1 MPAMIRSFA
10 ALSLIAAAGAAH
22 SAAYQVPENIGYKDV
37 TIIQSNVVQEC
48 NELGRQLSAA
58 LASELTKTGL
68 EVQRVQAL
76 DAANGPVVDIKIS
89 NLVSAGNAF
98 IGHRKSASVWVEL
111 RQGSEVLAARGFTRD
126 TMGGAFA
133 GFKGSCSVL
142 ERAVLVLG
150 KDVALWTRSVPLR
163 TGAVTAPAP
172 APADAASAP

>member
-1 MPAMIRSFA
+1 MIRSFA

-37 TIIQSNVVQEC
+37 TIIQSNVVEEC
-48 NELGRQLSAA
+48 KELGRQLSASLTA
-58 LASELTKTGL
+58 ELTKTGV
-68 EVQRVQAL
+68 EVQRVAAL
-76 DAANGPVVDIKIS
+76 DAAAGPVIDIKIS

-111 RQGSEVLAARGFTRD
+111 RQGGEVLGSKGFTRD

-133 GFKGSCSVL
+133 GFKGSCTVL

-150 KDVALWTRSVPLR
+150 KDVAQWTQSIPLR
-163 TGAVTAPAP
+163 AAAPA
-172 APADAASAP
+172 AATSAP